1 MTAPIT
7 TYESGKCAT
16 IATVAVAD
24 ASNLQSFSPL
34 VQEDEVRAQAW
45 LAFIQKII
53 IRPLSGVLDRC
64 RIKPEALSH
73 CLGRAVKLPKLR
85 PKVQSNPSQ
94 IALVVTSI
102 ARTIRTLATVGRA
115 NRRQLQGCGTSI
127 SRAHGLAIF

>member
-1 MTAPIT
+1 MTALIT
-7 TYESGKCAT
+7 TYESEKCAT

-34 VQEDEVRAQAW
+34 AQEDEVRAQAW

-73 CLGRAVKLPKLR
+73 CLGRAVNLPKLR

-94 IALVVTSI
+94 VALVVTSI